1 MKLLRVKT
9 SHFKNCRD
17 DFTIDFVAQSKKTA
31 EDKEYELQEIA
42 DSLYVFN
49 TAAFIGKNASGKTTA
64 IELLDCCY
72 SILGDF
78 RLEGK
83 KYSYE
88 NITLE
93 MIFYHEN
100 YIYRYRT
107 VLHED
112 SALGNKAI
120 FSNQTLERKD
130 YAKPSIKNIYEDDQF
145 KPVSGIGILP
155 EDTSIV
161 FFVLKKKETRAVY
174 FDSNGE
180 GTDTYQLLFKAMKS
194 YSISGEYLTN
204 IIKIFDETI
213 RGLECIDDHNY
224 RLIYQDKE
232 QVLSDKELIYLL
244 SSGTTKGLLLYIL
257 VVASL
262 QNGFDL
268 LIDEV
273 ENHFHKTLVENMI
286 SLYKDKT
293 VNRKNATL
301 IFTTHYCEVL
311 DLFNRQDNIWIS
323 KSDGQVYLS
332 NMYKDYNVRPELLKS
347 RQFYNNAFQTSVNY
361 DELMNLKRKLKK
373 VQES

>member
-120 FSNQTLERKD
+120 FSNQTLERKK
-130 YAKPSIKNIYEDDQF
+130 YAKTSIKNIYEDDQF